1 MSETS
6 DLPPRPYIPPLLIAV
21 GVLALIDC
29 VLLDCAWSSFCA
41 SGAPGLDLVVLS
53 SCIGASGL
61 LLGAGYCMRARS
73 VYWSKALMVAGVL
86 AFAALCSTALWCKK
100 MGDSLDAFSGA
111 VSRYEFVVVGDS
123 SRSDRGYTCTAE
135 AYEEGVP
142 VARVRLTGDRLMQ
155 RGDVFCA
162 VGRRSELGDSDW
174 ARSRFMKGE
183 SAAVSVVHY
192 REYREGA
199 ADSLV
204 LAVRRAVLEHLKP
217 REGSDRALL
226 AGVLCGYGTDLSSD
240 GLRDAFSRTGVSHL
254 VAVSG
259 SHLAVVSA
267 CLEAVLRRAR
277 APRRLT
283 LVLTV
288 AILVAFVLFTGAS
301 ASATRSAC
309 MVASGSV
316 ALWFGRRRHA
326 LSSLALAAGVMLCLN
341 PGLIF
346 DLGFQLSAASV
357 LGIHLFL
364 GYAVFALR
372 ALGLP
377 RGVSESLGLTLVAQA
392 ATLPITIHV
401 FKQLSL
407 IAPLANILLVPC
419 VSMILALG
427 IVYMVL
433 SPLGPVA
440 AVLYA
445 LLSPLAR
452 GTVFLVRACAAIPFA
467 CLSVGASAPLC
478 AALLLFA
485 VYLYRLWPRPRKR
498 SVLLGAGVVAFAC
511 GGWFAY
517 WIWFAPPSITVLD
530 VGQADSILI
539 RDGAH
544 TVLVDA
550 GVDDQV
556 VDALVRNNVFKLDA
570 VVVTHWDKDH
580 WGGLPDI
587 LSRYPVGNIVL
598 ARGAAAS
605 VPGELSAFSD
615 RLLELDVGN
624 RISSGRFSC
633 RVLWPGEE
641 VEGSENGDSVVLL
654 ARYESDDGRGLSVLL
669 TGDTEVEQES
679 EYVDAVGDIDVLK
692 LGHHGSAKSVDES
705 IMGALTP
712 ELAIASAGAGNSYGH
727 PTEEC
732 VSCVEGSGC
741 RFLCT
746 IESGDIALCPAD
758 LGFTVRCSKASEAA
772 LE

>member
-21 GVLALIDC
+21 GVMALIDY
-29 VLLDCAWSSFCA
+29 VLLDCAWRSFCTSA
-41 SGAPGLDLVVLS
+41 APGLDPVVLS
-53 SCIGASGL
+53 SCVGVAGL
-61 LLGAGYCMRARS
+61 LAGAGYCMRERS
-73 VYWSKALMVAGVL
+73 AYWFKALVITGML
-86 AFAALCSTALWCKK
+86 TLAALCSTVLWCKK
-100 MGDSLDAFSGA
+100 MDDSLDAFSGA

-123 SRSDRGYTCTAE
+123 SRNDRGYTCAAE
-135 AYEEGVP
+135 AYEEGIP
-142 VARVRLTGDRLMQ
+142 VARVRLTGNRLMQ
-155 RGDVFCA
+155 RGDAFCA
-162 VGRRSELGDSDW
+162 VGRLSELGDSDW

-199 ADSLV
+199 ADTFI
-204 LAVRRAVLEHLKP
+204 LAMRRAVLERLEP
-217 REGSDRALL
+217 QESSDHALL
-226 AGVLCGYGTDLSSD
+226 AGVLCGYGTDLSTD
-240 GLRDAFSRTGVSHL
+240 GLRDAFSRAGVSHL

-267 CLEAVLRRAR
+267 CLETVLRRAR
-277 APRRLT
+277 APRRLA
-283 LVLTV
+283 LVLT
-288 AILVAFVLFTGAS
+288 ALLLVAFVLFTGAS
-301 ASATRSAC
+301 ASAVRSAC

-326 LSSLALAAGVMLCLN
+326 LSSLALAVGAMLFLN

-364 GYAVFALR
+364 GYTVFALKT
-372 ALGLP
+372 LGLS
-377 RGVSESLGLTLVAQA
+377 RGASESLGLTLIAQA
-392 ATLPITIHV
+392 ATLPITIPV

-419 VSMILALG
+419 VSLILALG
-427 IVYMVL
+427 IVYMAFL
-433 SPLGPVA
+433 PLAPAA
-440 AVLYA
+440 AVFHT
-445 LLSPLAR
+445 LLSVLAR
-452 GTVFLVRACAAIPFA
+452 GTVSLVRACAAIPFA
-467 CLSVGASAPLC
+467 CLSVGPSAPLC
-478 AALLLFA
+478 GFLLLFA
-485 VYLYRLWPRPRKR
+485 VFLYVRWPRPRKTP
-498 SVLLGAGVVAFAC
+498 VLLGAGVFAFAC
-511 GGWFAY
+511 GGWLAY
-517 WIWFAPPSITVLD
+517 WIWLAPPSITVLD

-587 LSRYPVGNIVL
+587 LSRYPVGAIVV

-605 VPGELSAFSD
+605 APDELSTYTD
-615 RLLELDVGN
+615 RLLELDAGD
-624 RISSGRFSC
+624 RLAIGRFSC
-633 RVLWPGEE
+633 RAVWPGEE
-641 VEGSENGDSVVLL
+641 VKGGENGDSIVLL
-654 ARYESDDGRGLSVLL
+654 ARYGSDDGRGLSVLL

-705 IMGALTP
+705 ILNVLTP
-712 ELAIASAGAGNSYGH
+712 ELAIASAGADNSYGH

-732 VSCVEGSGC
+732 VSCVAESGC
-741 RFLCT
+741 KFLCT
-746 IESGDIALCPAD
+746 IESGDIALSPAGF
-758 LGFTVRCSKASEAA
+758 GFTVRCSKASEAA